1 MPRFVLGL
9 LALCILGA
17 PAVVA
22 AQASSRIPQIGVL
35 RIGAPTDASADTLRK
50 ALRDLGYAEGRNIVI
65 VDRSAEGRLER
76 LPDLAAD
83 LVRLK
88 VDVIVTGGV
97 AATRA
102 ARDATATTPIVM
114 LATDPLGAGL
124 VTSLARP
131 GGNITGVATL
141 ESELGA
147 KRLELFKEAFPKISR
162 LAVLYDPSTSPTV
175 LKEVEDAGARLKLQ
189 LQVIEAGT
197 PEDLAPG
204 FGKAKGWRAAG
215 LIVLASPFFN
225 SQRRRIVSLAME
237 HRLATTV
244 PHRTYAEAGGLMSY
258 GPDFRD
264 LSRRTA
270 VFVDKILK
278 GAKPAD
284 LPVEQPTKFEL
295 VINLKTAKALGL
307 TIPPSLLG
315 RADEVIQ

>member
-1 MPRFVLGL
+1 
-9 LALCILGA
+9 
-17 PAVVA
+17 
-22 AQASSRIPQIGVL
+22 
-35 RIGAPTDASADTLRK
+35 LRK
-50 ALRDLGYAEGRNIVI
+50 ALRDLGYVEGRNILI
-65 VDRSAEGRLER
+65 ADRSAEGRLER
-76 LPDLAAD
+76 LTDLAAD

-88 VDVIVTGGV
+88 VDVIIAGGV

-102 ARDATATTPIVM
+102 AREATATIPIVM

-147 KRLELFKEAFPKISR
+147 KRLELLKEAFPKASR
-162 LAVLYDPSTSPTV
+162 VAVLYDPTTSPTV
-175 LKEVEDAGARLKLQ
+175 LKEVEDAGARMKLQ
-189 LQVIEAGT
+189 LQVIEVRT
-197 PEDLAPG
+197 PEDLAPA
-204 FGKAKGWRAAG
+204 FRKTKGWRAAALMG
-215 LIVLASPFFN
+215 LASPFFS
-225 SQRRRIVSLAME
+225 SQRLRIASLAME
-237 HRLATTV
+237 HRLPITV
-244 PHRTYAEAGGLMSY
+244 PHRAYAEAGGLMSY

-284 LPVEQPTKFEL
+284 LPIEQPTKFEL
-295 VINLKTAKALGL
+295 VINLKTARALGL
-307 TIPPSLLG
+307 TIPQSLLA

>member
-1 MPRFVLGL
+1 
-9 LALCILGA
+9 
-17 PAVVA
+17 
-22 AQASSRIPQIGVL
+22 
-35 RIGAPTDASADTLRK
+35 LRK
-50 ALRDLGYAEGRNIVI
+50 ALRDLGYVEGRNILI
-65 VDRSAEGRLER
+65 ADRSAEGRLER
-76 LPDLAAD
+76 LTDLAAD

-88 VDVIVTGGV
+88 VDVIIAGGV

-102 ARDATATTPIVM
+102 AREATATIPIVM

-147 KRLELFKEAFPKISR
+147 KRLELLKEAFPKASR
-162 LAVLYDPSTSPTV
+162 VAVLYDPTTSPTV
-175 LKEVEDAGARLKLQ
+175 LKEVEDAGARMKLQ
-189 LQVIEAGT
+189 LQVIEVRT
-197 PEDLAPG
+197 PEDLAPA
-204 FGKAKGWRAAG
+204 FRKTKGWRAAA
-215 LIVLASPFFN
+215 LMVLASPFFS
-225 SQRRRIVSLAME
+225 SQRLRIASLAME
-237 HRLATTV
+237 HRLPITV
-244 PHRTYAEAGGLMSY
+244 PHRAYAEAGGLMSY

-284 LPVEQPTKFEL
+284 LPIEQPTKFEL
-295 VINLKTAKALGL
+295 VINLKTARALGL
-307 TIPPSLLG
+307 TIPQSLLA

>member
-1 MPRFVLGL
+1 M
-9 LALCILGA
+9 LGA

-22 AQASSRIPQIGVL
+22 AQAPPRVPQIGVL
-35 RIGAPTDASADTLRK
+35 RIGAPSDASADTLRK
-50 ALRDLGYAEGRNIVI
+50 ALRDLGYVEGRNILI
-65 VDRSAEGRLER
+65 ADRSAEGRLER
-76 LPDLAAD
+76 LTDLAAD

-88 VDVIVTGGV
+88 VDVIIAGGV

-102 ARDATATTPIVM
+102 AREATATIPIVM

-147 KRLELFKEAFPKISR
+147 KRLELLKEAFPKASR
-162 LAVLYDPSTSPTV
+162 VAVLYDPTTSPTV
-175 LKEVEDAGARLKLQ
+175 LKEVEDAGARMKLQ
-189 LQVIEAGT
+189 LQVIEVRT
-197 PEDLAPG
+197 PEDLAPA
-204 FGKAKGWRAAG
+204 FRKTKGWRAAA
-215 LIVLASPFFN
+215 LMVLASPFFS
-225 SQRRRIVSLAME
+225 SQRLRIASLAME
-237 HRLATTV
+237 HRLPITV
-244 PHRTYAEAGGLMSY
+244 PHRAYAEAGGLMSY

-284 LPVEQPTKFEL
+284 LPIEQPTKFEL
-295 VINLKTAKALGL
+295 VIKLKTAKTLGL
-307 TIPPSLLG
+307 KMPQSLVR
-315 RADEVIQ
+315 RAGELIQ

>member
-9 LALCILGA
+9 LALCTFGV

-22 AQASSRIPQIGVL
+22 AQAPPRVPQVGVL

-50 ALRDLGYAEGRNIVI
+50 ALRDLGYAEGRDIVI
-65 VDRSAEGRLER
+65 AERSAEGRLER

-88 VDVIVTGGV
+88 VDVIVAGGV

-175 LKEVEDAGARLKLQ
+175 LKEVEDAGARMKLQ
-189 LQVIEAGT
+189 LQVIEART
-197 PEDLAPG
+197 PKDLAAA
-204 FGKAKGWRAAG
+204 FRKMKGWRAAG
-215 LIVLASPFFN
+215 LTVLASPLFN
-225 SQRRRIVSLAME
+225 SERLRIANLAIE
-237 HRLATTV
+237 HRLPTTA
-244 PHRTYAEAGGLMSY
+244 PHRGYAEAGGLMSY

-295 VINLKTAKALGL
+295 VINLKTAKVLGL
-307 TIPPSLLG
+307 TIPQSLLQ
-315 RADEVIQ
+315 RADELIQ

>member
-1 MPRFVLGL
+1 M
-9 LALCILGA
+9 LGA

-22 AQASSRIPQIGVL
+22 AQAPPRVPQIGVL
-35 RIGAPTDASADTLRK
+35 RIGAPSDASADTLRK
-50 ALRDLGYAEGRNIVI
+50 ALRDLGYVEGRNILI
-65 VDRSAEGRLER
+65 ADRSAEGRLER
-76 LPDLAAD
+76 LTDLAAD

-88 VDVIVTGGV
+88 VDVIIAGGV

-102 ARDATATTPIVM
+102 AREATATIPIVM

-147 KRLELFKEAFPKISR
+147 KRLELLKEAFPKASR
-162 LAVLYDPSTSPTV
+162 VAVLYDPTTSPTV
-175 LKEVEDAGARLKLQ
+175 LKEVEDAGARMKLQ
-189 LQVIEAGT
+189 LQVIEVRT
-197 PEDLAPG
+197 PEDLAPA
-204 FGKAKGWRAAG
+204 FRKTKGWRAAA
-215 LIVLASPFFN
+215 LMVLASPFFS
-225 SQRRRIVSLAME
+225 SQRLRIASLAME
-237 HRLATTV
+237 HRLPITV
-244 PHRTYAEAGGLMSY
+244 PHRAYAEAGGLMSY

-284 LPVEQPTKFEL
+284 LPIEQPTKFEL
-295 VINLKTAKALGL
+295 VINLKTARALGL
-307 TIPPSLLG
+307 TIPQSLLA